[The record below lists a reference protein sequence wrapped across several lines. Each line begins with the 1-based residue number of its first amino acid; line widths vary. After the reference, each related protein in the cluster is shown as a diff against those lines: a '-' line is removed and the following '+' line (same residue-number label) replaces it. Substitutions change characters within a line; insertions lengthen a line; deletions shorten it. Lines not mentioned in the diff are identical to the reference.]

1 MTRAGIEPPRV
12 AVLKFD
18 LSSHSRTFSVIYET
32 ALSGEEVISPEEAM
46 LYIFTP
52 RTAVRAAV
60 VIKAAASTAIN
71 ILFICFFIR
80 CLKSFIVVVYQFAGV
95 FAIAWSSKKRAGR
108 IYSTERRCSVMEN
121 HSVTIDNRKKLTITD
136 VKEIESFDEDEIKA
150 TLTGGGMIVKGED
163 LNVQLLDLE
172 EGKAVIS
179 GRINSLM
186 YVKVKE
192 KGGKGFIARIMK

>member
-1 MTRAGIEPPRV
+1 
-12 AVLKFD
+12 
-18 LSSHSRTFSVIYET
+18 
-32 ALSGEEVISPEEAM
+32 
-46 LYIFTP
+46 
-52 RTAVRAAV
+52 
-60 VIKAAASTAIN
+60 
-71 ILFICFFIR
+71 
-80 CLKSFIVVVYQFAGV
+80 
-95 FAIAWSSKKRAGR
+95 
-108 IYSTERRCSVMEN
+108 MEN

-192 KGGKGFIARIMK
+192 KGGKGFIAG